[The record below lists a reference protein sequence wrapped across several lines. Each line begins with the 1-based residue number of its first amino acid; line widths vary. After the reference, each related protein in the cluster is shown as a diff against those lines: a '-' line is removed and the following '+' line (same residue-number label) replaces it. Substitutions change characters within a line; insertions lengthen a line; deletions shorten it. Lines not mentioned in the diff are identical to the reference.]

1 METVTVATKTKW
13 ALDPSHSEV
22 VFKVKH
28 LMIANVKGEFRKFDA
43 SVTSDGDNFD
53 ASSIQA
59 SISAS
64 SIFTNSDDRDNHLK
78 SGDFFDAEKYPNL
91 VFKGISL
98 KKVDDDNFELK
109 GNLTIKDVTKEV
121 KLTVE
126 FGGVN
131 KDPWGNQKAGFSVS
145 GKINRTDFGLNW
157 NAALETGGVLVS
169 EEVKI
174 NAEVQ
179 FVKQA

>member
-1 METVTVATKTKW
+1 METATVATKTKW
-13 ALDPSHSEV
+13 ALDPSHSEI

-43 SVTSDGDNFD
+43 SVNSTGEDFD
-53 ASSIQA
+53 ATSIQV
-59 SISAS
+59 SINSAS
-64 SIFTNSDDRDNHLK
+64 VFTNSDDRDNHLK
-78 SGDFFDAEKYPNL
+78 SGDFFDVAKYPNL
-91 VFKGISL
+91 VFNGISL
-98 KKVDDDNFELK
+98 KKVDNDTFELK

-121 KLTVE
+121 KLAVE

-169 EEVKI
+169 EDVKI